1 MEALSK
7 MVFSKRGVMAMWF
20 ALTGTPG
27 TGKTSVAETLRERGW
42 IVLDLNKIARDH
54 GYIIGRDPER
64 DTDLVD
70 LDKVSRFLE
79 KEFGDDKDIILEGH
93 WAHKLQVQR
102 AIVLRCNPKSLARRL
117 RERDY
122 KKSKIDENV
131 EAELIDVILVEAVM
145 GLGERCVSEIDTTR
159 KGIRSTADAVER
171 VLNGDFNNYKVGS
184 VDWSGQLLKGRRPLK

>member
-1 MEALSK
+1 M
-7 MVFSKRGVMAMWF
+7 MGVKAMWF

-27 TGKTSVAETLRERGW
+27 TGKTSVAEALRERGW
-42 IVLDLNKIARDH
+42 IVIDLNKIARDH
-54 GYIIGRDPER
+54 GFITGRDPDR

-93 WAHKLQVQR
+93 WAHKLQVHR
-102 AIVLRCNPKSLARRL
+102 AIVLRCNPKSLERRL

-131 EAELIDVILVEAVM
+131 EAELVDVILVEAVM
-145 GLGERCVSEIDTTR
+145 GLGERSVSEIDTTR
-159 KGIRSTADAVER
+159 KGIRATADAVER

>member
-1 MEALSK
+1 
-7 MVFSKRGVMAMWF
+7 MWF

-27 TGKTSVAETLRERGW
+27 TGKTCVAQTLRERGRL
-42 IVLDLNKIARDH
+42 VVDLNKVARLN
-54 GYIIGRDPER
+54 GFITGRDPER

-93 WAHKLQVQR
+93 WSHKLQAHK

-117 RERDY
+117 RERNY
-122 KKSKIDENV
+122 KKSKIEENC
-131 EAELIDVILVEAVM
+131 EAEMIDVILVEAVM
-145 GLGERCVSEIDTTR
+145 ALGERNVSEIDTTR
-159 KGIRSTADAVER
+159 KGIRATADAVER